1 VLNLIGFAMETM
13 IVEIILMRTIFTAVL
28 DLARQI
34 HLDVLTTG
42 AFRPHGF
49 AMAIQIVMEVRT
61 SQKTNVRPKV
71 ELVLAIYSHVTTAT
85 VFHGFTFVMATMIVW
100 ITLTKM
106 RTGNVRPA
114 NVILTLSSLVMPIA
128 NGAELF
134 ALKKIGFA
142 MVIQTVLMVL
152 MRIKPKL
159 LTVMS
164 LWRNVHRISSN
175 VETEGV
181 LTNSGNVIMTMIAVT
196 AVMKA
201 RTAKMPIENA
211 MKQLNSLVQTLN
223 VFP

>member
-1 VLNLIGFAMETM
+1 MFVF
-13 IVEIILMRTIFTAVL
+13 
-28 DLARQI
+28 Q
-34 HLDVLTTG
+34 
-42 AFRPHGF
+42 GF

-100 ITLTKM
+100 IILTKM
-106 RTGNVRPA
+106 KTGNVRPA

-164 LWRNVHRISSN
+164 LWRNVHRISSSKYSLIFN
-175 VETEGV
+175 TSKSFSSCD
-181 LTNSGNVIMTMIAVT
+181 LTGKIECVNRFPVRGQIFSIFLVKTQHFYFSRTNARNFSRQNT
-196 AVMKA
+196 A
-201 RTAKMPIENA
+201 
-211 MKQLNSLVQTLN
+211 
-223 VFP
+223 F